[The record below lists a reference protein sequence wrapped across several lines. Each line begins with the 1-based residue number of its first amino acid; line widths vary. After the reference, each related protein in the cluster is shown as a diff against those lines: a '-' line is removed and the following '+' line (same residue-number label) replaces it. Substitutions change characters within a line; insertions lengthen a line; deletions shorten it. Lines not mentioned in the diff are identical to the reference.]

1 MASQVAKEKMRTSAA
16 GNNRMHA
23 ARQCATAE
31 VRPIRLADPCTGF
44 TLLELIVVIAIIAM
58 TTVAV
63 SLAMRDG
70 HETELDREAER
81 LTALLESA
89 RAQSRTSGVAV
100 RWRPVVGGFVF
111 DGLPLDALPGT
122 WLASGMSARTAAS
135 DGTPTPA
142 LLLGPE
148 PIVPAQQVLITFAGP
163 PLLSRRL
170 VTDGLRP
177 FAIVTPGVAP

>member
-1 MASQVAKEKMRTSAA
+1 MGSQAAKEKMRTSAA
-16 GNNRMHA
+16 GNNQVFAFRQRTTA
-23 ARQCATAE
+23 DAQLFCRPDARA
-31 VRPIRLADPCTGF
+31 GF